1 MTFDEMKRILEEY
14 IDTKKYL
21 KAQERRIAELRAKI
35 DGLSAVDY
43 SHEKVIASASNSYV
57 EGIILR
63 LIELEEDLSKTM
75 AKMFAEEDMI
85 AERMKECTQLEQA
98 MLIDRYMNQWSWKR
112 ICKHYHYSYNSRGAV
127 KAVNKAV
134 KKMSKD

>member
-1 MTFDEMKRILEEY
+1 MTFDEMKGILEEY

-35 DGLSAVDY
+35 DGLSAVD
-43 SHEKVIASASNSYV
+43 SNSYV